1 MSGLHTP
8 PSSCDRVR
16 RCHAALICSAVVLC
30 ALVIGC
36 SGGSGGGTSNGL
48 QDQLDM
54 ANDQVA
60 SLRAQVETLSGRAE
74 ITPEELASIG
84 AQLDT
89 LRGRADIS
97 PEDLASLRDQ
107 VEELRGRADITPE
120 ALARLRD
127 QVESLMGGADIT
139 PEALARLRDQ
149 VEELQGRADITPA
162 ELARL
167 RDQVEELSG
176 RADITPEALARLR
189 AQVEE
194 LSGRADISPEDL
206 ASLRDQVEELSGR
219 ADITPEALAR
229 LRAQIET
236 LMGRANITP
245 AELTRLRAQIE
256 ELRDQVDTDGDTM
269 PDPGDTDGDMAASLE
284 NVLMGEDVEV
294 EGTGASRDASDFS
307 LAGTGVEFV
316 NEGGGIESFST
327 RVDDDFG
334 GFGDDT
340 YETLGLWADGVA
352 GFVVLSGSPG
362 RAGLGVDTAIV
373 GRPVD
378 PPVGRSNGRAS
389 WLGAFTGIHMANPGI
404 AFNKTGA
411 DENTGDDDV
420 GRYASVMGNVRLDI
434 TFDEDGEASS
444 LRAVFDNFIE
454 RAKSHAVTLSDVD
467 IGRRGSFTS
476 DAIAP
481 NDPYEGSQVS
491 GQFYA
496 AGDGENAAGTV
507 MLRNGAIAGDGA
519 LTPGSV
525 DVDGDGSLDA
535 AAGSFVIDGI
545 FVATE

>member
-1 MSGLHTP
+1 
-8 PSSCDRVR
+8 
-16 RCHAALICSAVVLC
+16 
-30 ALVIGC
+30 
-36 SGGSGGGTSNGL
+36 
-48 QDQLDM
+48 M
-54 ANDQVA
+54 ANDQVASLRAQIETLSGRADITPEELALIGAQLEALSGRADITPEALASLRDQVERLMGRADITPAELADLRAQIDRLMDGADITPVELADLRAQIETLSDRADITPAELARLRAQIDRLMDGSDFTSEELARLRTQVEELSGRADITPDALASLRAQVETLSDRADITPEDLASLRAQVEELMGRADITPEDLASLRAEVEELMGRADITPEDLA
-60 SLRAQVETLSGRAE
+60 SLRAQVETLSGRA
-74 ITPEELASIG
+74 
-84 AQLDT
+84 
-89 LRGRADIS
+89 
-97 PEDLASLRDQ
+97 
-107 VEELRGRADITPE
+107 
-120 ALARLRD
+120 
-127 QVESLMGGADIT
+127 
-139 PEALARLRDQ
+139 
-149 VEELQGRADITPA
+149 DITPA
-162 ELARL
+162 EVADL
-167 RDQVEELSG
+167 RDQIKELSD
-176 RADITPEALARLR
+176 RAD
-189 AQVEE
+189 
-194 LSGRADISPEDL
+194 
-206 ASLRDQVEELSGR
+206 
-219 ADITPEALAR
+219 
-229 LRAQIET
+229 
-236 LMGRANITP
+236 
-245 AELTRLRAQIE
+245 
-256 ELRDQVDTDGDTM
+256 VDGDDTM
-269 PDPGDTDGDMAASLE
+269 PDPGDTDDDTVASLE

-307 LAGTGVEFV
+307 LAGTDVEFV
-316 NEGGGIESFST
+316 NEGGGIESFNT

-340 YETLGLWADGVA
+340 YETMGLWAEGVA

-362 RAGLGVDTAIV
+362 RATLEVDTAIV

-378 PPVGRSNGRAS
+378 PPVGRSNGRAF
-389 WLGAFTGIHMANPGI
+389 WLGSFTGIHMANPGI

-507 MLRNGAIAGDGA
+507 MLRNGAIADDGA

-525 DVDGDGSLDA
+525 DVDGTGSLDE
-535 AAGSFVIDGI
+535 AGSSFVIDGI